1 MAETSAIEWTDST
14 WNPVTGCTKVSRGCD
29 NCYAERFAERFP
41 GVAGHPFEVGFDST
55 PREERLGQ
63 PLRWRR
69 SRQIFVNSMSDLFHK
84 EVPWSFVDRVFDVME
99 KAGWHVYQIVTKL
112 SSLMRDYLRLRYAES
127 VVPSH
132 IWCGVSVEDRSALVN
147 SGGISPAN
155 SLCERSSRSKFAN
168 WPIRGGIAPL
178 NSLPRNVAIPTCSI
192 YSVGSG

>member
-41 GVAGHPFEVGFDST
+41 GVAGHPFEVGFDLT

-63 PLRWRR
+63 PPRWRR

-112 SSLMRDYLRLRYAES
+112 SSLMRDYLRLRLRRVSRPFPYL
-127 VVPSH
+127 VR
-132 IWCGVSVEDRSALVN
+132 GVSRGPVRFGQLRWDI
-147 SGGISPAN
+147 SGQLI
-155 SLCERSSRSKFAN
+155 
-168 WPIRGGIAPL
+168 
-178 NSLPRNVAIPTCSI
+178 V
-192 YSVGSG
+192 